1 MYHDHGS
8 YGFVISFHY
17 CRMWDQKL
25 CTIFVRQ
32 ENRELCALRAKA
44 FHVFGKDPFLAPKMN
59 ESISTMQTRE
69 PTTFIFRGYK
79 PHVSWFL
86 GSKGRV
92 LRDFLPIPAHSLV
105 RLNFTYMIF
114 NSVGS
119 STTLDEHVVCWSDWE
134 QLQLNGWYV
143 DVNRYLRFMVEV
155 TTLTFLGIWISTKYE
170 QACSN
175 KKVQSF
181 CCFHGFHSSRWIVG
195 MFYFQY

>member
-92 LRDFLPIPAHSLV
+92 LRDFLPIPAHSLGEIKFHV
-105 RLNFTYMIF
+105 HDFQLGWFKHHFGWTCCLLEWLRAIATEWMIC
-114 NSVGS
+114 G
-119 STTLDEHVVCWSDWE
+119 C
-134 QLQLNGWYV
+134 
-143 DVNRYLRFMVEV
+143 
-155 TTLTFLGIWISTKYE
+155 
-170 QACSN
+170 
-175 KKVQSF
+175 
-181 CCFHGFHSSRWIVG
+181 
-195 MFYFQY
+195 

>member
-1 MYHDHGS
+1 M
-8 YGFVISFHY
+8 
-17 CRMWDQKL
+17 RPK
-25 CTIFVRQ
+25 TRQ

-44 FHVFGKDPFLAPKMN
+44 FHVFGKDGKDADADPFFGHQQIERINP
-59 ESISTMQTRE
+59 STMQTRE
-69 PTTFIFRGYK
+69 PATFIFRGYK
-79 PHVSWFL
+79 PHDSWFL
-86 GSKGRV
+86 GSKGRSLGGFDRV
-92 LRDFLPIPAHSLV
+92 LCDFLPIPAHSLV
-105 RLNFTYMIF
+105 RLNFMYMIF